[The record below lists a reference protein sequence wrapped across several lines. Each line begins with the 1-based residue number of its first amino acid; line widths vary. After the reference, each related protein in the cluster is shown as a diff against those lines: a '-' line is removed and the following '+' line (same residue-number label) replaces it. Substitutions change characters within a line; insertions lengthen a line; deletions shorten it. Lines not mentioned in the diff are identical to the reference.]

1 MIKYIVECKKWFD
14 KINGN
19 TYFSLIIRNHKQ
31 NIIIE
36 SPFNYGYGEQYRH
49 ETIAILIKKGL
60 WKEEDK
66 NNHDLIREKIYF
78 SCADV
83 TRKKDL

>member
-1 MIKYIVECKKWFD
+1 MIKYIVECKKWF
-14 KINGN
+14 
-19 TYFSLIIRNHKQ
+19 
-31 NIIIE
+31 
-36 SPFNYGYGEQYRH
+36 
-49 ETIAILIKKGL
+49 
-60 WKEEDK
+60 EDK